1 MDSEGGVRRR
11 STPTPLLR
19 ARIAAPPRAKRGKPA
34 NKDGKPMADGRERVR
49 ATGAA
54 VYSDGMKRIAIVEDE
69 PAIRANYAEALRR
82 HGYEVAAYANRA
94 DAITAFRTRLPD
106 LVLVDIGLGEDIDGG
121 FALTRELRALSAT
134 LPIIF
139 LSARDSDFDIVAGLR
154 LGADDY
160 LTKDASLPHL
170 AARLAALFRRSELST
185 APPSGEDVLERG
197 PLALDL
203 PRLTAHWNGARVDL
217 TLTEF
222 WMVHSLARFPGHVKD
237 RDALMRDASIVVD
250 DSTIT
255 SHVKRIRRKFQAVDP
270 AFDRIATVYGMGYR
284 WNPE

>member
-1 MDSEGGVRRR
+1 
-11 STPTPLLR
+11 
-19 ARIAAPPRAKRGKPA
+19 
-34 NKDGKPMADGRERVR
+34 
-49 ATGAA
+49 
-54 VYSDGMKRIAIVEDE
+54 MKRIAIVEDE

-94 DAITAFRTRLPD
+94 DAMAAFRTRLPD
-106 LVLVDIGLGEDIDGG
+106 LALVDIGLGEDIDGG

-170 AARLAALFRRSELST
+170 AARIAALFRRSELSS
-185 APPSGEDVLERG
+185 AQPSGEDVLERG
-197 PLALDL
+197 PLSVDV
-203 PRLTAHWNGARVDL
+203 PRLTAHWNGVRVDL

-237 RDALMRDASIVVD
+237 RDALMRDANIVVD

-270 AFDRIATVYGMGYR
+270 AFDHIATVYGMGYR
-284 WNPE
+284 WNAE

>member
-1 MDSEGGVRRR
+1 MANRWQLGG
-11 STPTPLLR
+11 S
-19 ARIAAPPRAKRGKPA
+19 GS
-34 NKDGKPMADGRERVR
+34 
-49 ATGAA
+49 AA
-54 VYSDGMKRIAIVEDE
+54 VALRVYSEGMKRIAIVEDE

-94 DAITAFRTRLPD
+94 DAMKAFRTRLPD

-121 FALTRELRALSAT
+121 FALTRDLRALSAT

-170 AARLAALFRRSELST
+170 AARLAALFRRSELSS
-185 APPSGEDVLERG
+185 ALPSGEDVLERG
-197 PLALDL
+197 LLALDV
-203 PRLTAHWNGARVDL
+203 PRLTAHWNGTRVDL

-237 RDALMRDASIVVD
+237 RDALMRDANIVVD

-255 SHVKRIRRKFQAVDP
+255 SHIKRIRRKFQAVDP
-270 AFDRIATVYGMGYR
+270 AFDHIATVYGMGYR
-284 WNPE
+284 WNAE

>member
-1 MDSEGGVRRR
+1 VAEGGW
-11 STPTPLLR
+11 R
-19 ARIAAPPRAKRGKPA
+19 AGGS
-34 NKDGKPMADGRERVR
+34 D
-49 ATGAA
+49 AA
-54 VYSDGMKRIAIVEDE
+54 VYSESMKRIAIVEDE
-69 PAIRANYAEALRR
+69 PAIRANYADALRR
-82 HGYEVAAYANRA
+82 HGYDVATYANRG
-94 DAITAFRTRLPD
+94 DAMKAFRTRLPD
-106 LVLVDIGLGEDIDGG
+106 LALVDIGLGDDIDGG

-134 LPIIF
+134 LPIII

-170 AARLAALFRRSELST
+170 AARIAALFRRSELT
-185 APPSGEDVLERG
+185 NALPAGDDILERG
-197 PLALDL
+197 QLKLDVA
-203 PRLTAHWNGARVDL
+203 RLTADWNGRRVDL

-255 SHVKRIRRKFQAVDP
+255 SHVKRIRRKFQAGDP
-270 AFDRIATVYGMGYR
+270 AFDHIATVYGMGYR
-284 WNPE
+284 WNAE

>member
-1 MDSEGGVRRR
+1 V
-11 STPTPLLR
+11 
-19 ARIAAPPRAKRGKPA
+19 AA
-34 NKDGKPMADGRERVR
+34 NKNGKPMADGGERVR
-49 ATGAA
+49 ARGAA
-54 VYSDGMKRIAIVEDE
+54 VYSDAMKRIAIVEDE

-94 DAITAFRTRLPD
+94 DAMAAFRTRLPD
-106 LVLVDIGLGEDIDGG
+106 LALVDIGLGEDIDGG
-121 FALTRELRALSAT
+121 FALTRELRALSDT
-134 LPIIF
+134 LPIII

-170 AARLAALFRRSELST
+170 AARLAALFRRSELSS
-185 APPSGEDVLERG
+185 ALPSGEDVLERG
-197 PLALDL
+197 PLSVDV
-203 PRLTAHWNGARVDL
+203 PRLTAHWNGVWVDL

-255 SHVKRIRRKFQAVDP
+255 SHIKRIRRKFQAVDP

-284 WNPE
+284 WNAE

>member
-1 MDSEGGVRRR
+1 MAQRCAFRRAVPRKAASLCGTRAQREG
-11 STPTPLLR
+11 
-19 ARIAAPPRAKRGKPA
+19 AQI
-34 NKDGKPMADGRERVR
+34 
-49 ATGAA
+49 
-54 VYSDGMKRIAIVEDE
+54 KRIAIVEDE
-69 PAIRANYAEALRR
+69 PTIRANYADALRR
-82 HGYEVAAYANRA
+82 HGYEVATYANRA
-94 DAITAFRTRLPD
+94 DAIHAFRTRLPD
-106 LVLVDIGLGEDIDGG
+106 LALVDIGLGDDIDGG

-170 AARLAALFRRSELST
+170 AARIAALFRRSELIS
-185 APPSGEDVLERG
+185 ALPASEDILERG
-197 PLALDL
+197 LLKLDM
-203 PRLTAHWNGARVDL
+203 PRLTADWNGGRVDL

-237 RDALMRDASIVVD
+237 RDALMRDANIVVD

-270 AFDRIATVYGMGYR
+270 AFGHIATVYGMGYR
-284 WNPE
+284 WNAE

>member
-1 MDSEGGVRRR
+1 MASEKGQAGEEKWQTDGRWIKAG
-11 STPTPLLR
+11 PGR
-19 ARIAAPPRAKRGKPA
+19 ARA
-34 NKDGKPMADGRERVR
+34 VS
-49 ATGAA
+49 AA
-54 VYSDGMKRIAIVEDE
+54 VYSDAMKRIAIVEDE

-94 DAITAFRTRLPD
+94 DAMTAFRTRLPD
-106 LVLVDIGLGEDIDGG
+106 LALVDIGLGEDIDGG

-170 AARLAALFRRSELST
+170 AARIAALFRRSELSSAT
-185 APPSGEDVLERG
+185 PSSEDVLKRG
-197 PLALDL
+197 PLSVDV
-203 PRLTAHWNGARVDL
+203 PRLTAHWNGVRVDL

-284 WNPE
+284 WNAE